1 MTTPE
6 QTEPTPTETYLA
18 WLARVQLPLDG
29 NRTEPLEPEVW
40 HMSDIAN
47 DYAPRMESHSRY

>member
-6 QTEPTPTETYLA
+6 QTEPTPTETYMA
-18 WLARVQLPLDG
+18 WLTRVQLPLDG
-29 NRTEPLEPEVW
+29 NREEPLEPQVW
-40 HMSDIAN
+40 RMSDMT

>member
-6 QTEPTPTETYLA
+6 QPEPTATETYLA

-29 NRTEPLEPEVW
+29 NRKEPLEPQVW
-40 HMSDIAN
+40 HMSDMT